1 MVGFIG
7 MPAIEITMPEF
18 LQNPLEPALGAAQAT
33 NWAESGFEA
42 LHQALLNLATA
53 PTLQGEL
60 QATID
65 SAVSLAGAAQGTI
78 SLKKDEINGLA
89 GSSAHSYALPGGN
102 EADRAIADGAAM
114 LETVVPLTEGDYLVG
129 TVRLRLPPAAD
140 LDSRTEK
147 LLLMLCE
154 HAVLALD
161 RTRRFEQLQRAKR
174 EWELTFD
181 GMVDGVYICVDGVI
195 IRANRALADM
205 LGLKVTR
212 ILGQSRA
219 DLYTHLPEYQVLR
232 PWQRTEYGPDDLDL
246 QSTEFRF
253 GAPERVFVETS
264 FAPRAA
270 SGLVWRAGGAAT
282 ASGEAGGETP
292 RRVSI
297 VREITEQRHLQEQ
310 LVQSEKL
317 AALGELVS
325 GVAHELNNPLTTVVG
340 YAQLLEEDT
349 GIPEKVQRRIS
360 MIHQESVRASRIVQ
374 NLLAFARRS
383 EPQKAQLDINEVLSA
398 ILRMRA
404 YQLQADNIEVIT
416 EYGAD
421 LPRVWGD
428 PFQLQQVFLNIVNNA
443 AQAVQ
448 HWRSAGKIRIT
459 TAVVSVNRAESIR
472 ITVTD
477 NGPGITPEHLRR
489 VFDPFFTTK
498 PTGQGTGLGMSI
510 SLGII
515 SNHNGRI
522 WAESRLGHGA
532 AFMVELPAAQDDEI
546 VNDPGETQPE
556 APKTINSICHIL
568 VVDDEEPVV
577 TLITEILALDGHE
590 VTPAF
595 NGGEAL
601 ALLQEQEFD
610 LIVSDVR
617 MPAVGGPTFFEILQT
632 TRPDL
637 LPRVVF
643 VTGDTVSRSTQS
655 FLQKAGRPVLA
666 KPFDPEHLRAL
677 VADNLP
683 HECGE

>member
-1 MVGFIG
+1 
-7 MPAIEITMPEF
+7 MPEF
-18 LQNPLEPALGAAQAT
+18 LQNSLESVPGAALAKA
-33 NWAESGFEA
+33 WAESGFEA

-53 PTLQGEL
+53 PTLQGVL

-65 SAVSLAGAAQGTI
+65 SAVTLAGAEQGTI
-78 SLKKDEINGLA
+78 SLKKDEATGAA
-89 GSSAHSYALPGGN
+89 GGVAHSYGLPGGGDLAQV
-102 EADRAIADGAAM
+102 EASGAAIPA
-114 LETVVPLTEGDYLVG
+114 TVVPLTAGDYIIG
-129 TVRLRLPPAAD
+129 TVRLRLPPAID

-205 LGLKVTR
+205 LSLKVTR
-212 ILGQSRA
+212 ILGQSRT
-219 DLYTHLPEYQVLR
+219 DLYAHLPEYQVLR
-232 PWQRTEYGPDDLDL
+232 PWERMEHGPEDLDL

-253 GAPERVFVETS
+253 GSPERVFIETS
-264 FAPRAA
+264 FAPRAV
-270 SGLVWRAGGAAT
+270 SGLAWRPSGAPAAGGDT
-282 ASGEAGGETP
+282 GGETP
-292 RRVSI
+292 RRISI

-398 ILRMRA
+398 ILKMRA
-404 YQLQADNIEVIT
+404 YQLQADNIEVIA
-416 EYGAD
+416 EYGPD

-448 HWRSAGKIRIT
+448 HWRSAGTIRIT
-459 TAVVSVNRAESIR
+459 TATAQINRAEGIR

-515 SNHNGRI
+515 SNHKGRI

-532 AFMVELPAAQDDEI
+532 SFMVELPAAQEDE
-546 VNDPGETQPE
+546 VNGTEESQPE
-556 APKTINSICHIL
+556 ALKNLGSACHIL

-601 ALLQEQEFD
+601 ALLQDQDFD
-610 LIVSDVR
+610 LIISDVR

-655 FLQKAGRPVLA
+655 FLQKAGRPVLT

-677 VADNLP
+677 VTANLP
-683 HECGE
+683 HGCGT

>member
-1 MVGFIG
+1 TV
-7 MPAIEITMPEF
+7 T
-18 LQNPLEPALGAAQAT
+18 
-33 NWAESGFEA
+33 
-42 LHQALLNLATA
+42 
-53 PTLQGEL
+53 
-60 QATID
+60 
-65 SAVSLAGAAQGTI
+65 
-78 SLKKDEINGLA
+78 LKKDDASGVPGGTA
-89 GSSAHSYALPGGN
+89 YSYAIQHNGEPNAAHLEED
-102 EADRAIADGAAM
+102 EAQQTA
-114 LETVVPLTEGDYLVG
+114 VPLTLGDHIIG
-129 TVRLRLPPAAD
+129 TLRLHLPED
-140 LDSRTEK
+140 LDSRTER

-154 HAVLALD
+154 HAVLAID

-205 LGLKVTR
+205 LGLKITR
-212 ILGQSRA
+212 ILGQTRE
-219 DLYTHLPEYQVLR
+219 DLHARLPEYQVLR
-232 PWQRTEYGPDDLDL
+232 PWERADHGPEDLDL
-246 QSTEFRF
+246 QTTEFRF
-253 GAPERVFVETS
+253 GIPERVFVEAS
-264 FAPRAA
+264 FAPRSASSISWRQGSVSSADGGSEAA
-270 SGLVWRAGGAAT
+270 
-282 ASGEAGGETP
+282 
-292 RRVSI
+292 RRVCI
-297 VREITEQRHLQEQ
+297 VREVTEQRHLQEQ

-349 GIPEKVQRRIS
+349 GMPAHVQRRIN

-383 EPQKAQLDINEVLSA
+383 EPQKAQLDINEVIGT

-404 YQLQADNIEVIT
+404 YQLQADNIEVVT
-416 EYGAD
+416 EYGD
-421 LPRVWGD
+421 NLPAVWGD
-428 PFQLQQVFLNIVNNA
+428 PFQLQQVFLNIINNG
-443 AQAVQ
+443 AQAIQ
-448 HWRSAGKIRIT
+448 QWRSEGTIRISTTVAPAHFNGLDGIRIT
-459 TAVVSVNRAESIR
+459 I
-472 ITVTD
+472 TD
-477 NGPGITPEHLRR
+477 NGPGITAEHLRR

-532 AFMVELPAAQDDEI
+532 SFIVELPAAQE
-546 VNDPGETQPE
+546 GENPAPTQEPASE
-556 APKTINSICHIL
+556 ATTVSTLGSHIL

-577 TLITEILALDGHE
+577 TLITEILMQDGHE

-595 NGGEAL
+595 NGAEAL
-601 ALLQEQEFD
+601 ALLQIQDFD
-610 LIVSDVR
+610 LIISDVR

-643 VTGDTVSRSTQS
+643 VTGDTVSKSTQT
-655 FLQKAGRPVLA
+655 FLQKAARPVLS
-666 KPFDPEHLRAL
+666 KPFDPERLRAL
-677 VADNLP
+677 VAENL
-683 HECGE
+683 HAQG